1 MDADSSDS
9 ADLVLVAL
17 SAPRSRPPP
26 ARPRRATR
34 AGPPPVGP
42 VRSTPERTRAAGAAS
57 VVACAQAAG
66 AANPPHSPPLA
77 ARRPPGPARWG
88 RGLVMLLV
96 RRRGSGSHGH
106 GRVLYILPVLHEEA
120 REGLRAGLA
129 ARAMSAAAPATL
141 LAIDLLR

>member
-42 VRSTPERTRAAGAAS
+42 VRSTPERTVSTKVG
-57 VVACAQAAG
+57 Q
-66 AANPPHSPPLA
+66 
-77 ARRPPGPARWG
+77 
-88 RGLVMLLV
+88 LLMN
-96 RRRGSGSHGH
+96 RN
-106 GRVLYILPVLHEEA
+106 I
-120 REGLRAGLA
+120 
-129 ARAMSAAAPATL
+129 ATL
-141 LAIDLLR
+141 KGGP